1 MKFVYKEVLYKDK
14 DISVS
19 LTFSQK
25 ALECFLEMMHKL
37 FINNVYLI
45 VICAYAL

>member
-19 LTFSQK
+19 LTFSKK
-25 ALECFLEMMHKL
+25 ALGNYKL